1 MFSSSTNESF
11 QSIRFTNT
19 RSTDTKPTDELD
31 RGVKRGLSLL
41 DSSTTCDINET
52 LVDTSDVES
61 DWFEGSTA
69 KERSNTKAIYKHS
82 VRRYPEPEVDR
93 SRRENGR
100 ALFFSQRH
108 PHLYDENGELKH
120 ELARKEGHGH
130 RLPTVP
136 RRKRLRSNDHGTTCR
151 SSTSQGLSSSSSRS
165 NQPIKRE
172 EEPTYFNEV
181 VPDSEEE

>member
-1 MFSSSTNESF
+1 M
-11 QSIRFTNT
+11 
-19 RSTDTKPTDELD
+19 DTKPTGELD
-31 RGVKRGLSLL
+31 RGVKRKLSLL
-41 DSSTTCDINET
+41 DSPTTCDVDDT

-61 DWFEGSTA
+61 EWFEGSTA
-69 KERSNTKAIYKHS
+69 KERSNTKAVYKHS

-108 PHLYDENGELKH
+108 PHLYDENGKLKH

-130 RLPTVP
+130 RLPTIP
-136 RRKRLRSNDHGTTCR
+136 QRKRLRPNDRDTTCR

-165 NQPIKRE
+165 NQQIKRE
-172 EEPTYFNEV
+172 GEPTYLDEV
-181 VPDSEEE
+181 IPDSEEER